1 MPTRGGFRTVDAV
14 GTYVVERYLT
24 GWNGDEIDALLSRLD
39 GLETRFAALD
49 VHYLHSIV
57 LDHDETCLSV
67 FDGPDADAVR
77 LANDEYGLPT
87 DRVVTATL
95 AAHQGPTT

>member
-1 MPTRGGFRTVDAV
+1 MPPRGGFHTVDVV

-24 GWNGDEIDALLSRLD
+24 GWNGDEIAALLARLD

-57 LDHDETCLSV
+57 LDTDETCLSV
-67 FDGPDADAVR
+67 FDGPDADVVR
-77 LANDEYGLPT
+77 SANDEHGLPT

-95 AAHQGPTT
+95 AAHQRPTT